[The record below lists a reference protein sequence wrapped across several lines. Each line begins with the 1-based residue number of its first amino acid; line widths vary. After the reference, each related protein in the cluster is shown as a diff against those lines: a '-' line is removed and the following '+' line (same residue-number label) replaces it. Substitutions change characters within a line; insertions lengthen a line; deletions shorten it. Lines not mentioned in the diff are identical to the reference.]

1 MKRLIV
7 LTVLIFSSFSGYLY
21 GQTFDW
27 NIRGG
32 LNIMPDLNSD
42 GKVFYGYHAGVQA
55 GVRVS
60 YWGFYGEGIYSLNAN
75 QDGGDP
81 VAYIMPGINIKRY
94 LKQFLFVDFGGALLI
109 VAGDPGLSES
119 TLNPENKPLFMAGLG
134 AKISK
139 FELSLRVLSRSSYAI
154 IQATAAVK
162 F

>member
-1 MKRLIV
+1 MKKLLFI
-7 LTVLIFSSFSGYLY
+7 TILIFFSFCGFLH

-32 LNIMPDLNSD
+32 LNVMPSLTSD
-42 GKVFYGYHAGVQA
+42 AEVFLGYHAGVQA

-60 YWGFYGEGIYSLNAN
+60 YWGFYGEGIYSVHAN

-81 VAYIMPGINIKRY
+81 IAYIMPGINIKRY
-94 LKQFLFVDFGGALLI
+94 VKQFLFVDFGGALLI
-109 VAGDPGLSES
+109 VTGDPGLGES

-139 FELSLRVLSRSSYAI
+139 FELSFRVLSRSSYAI